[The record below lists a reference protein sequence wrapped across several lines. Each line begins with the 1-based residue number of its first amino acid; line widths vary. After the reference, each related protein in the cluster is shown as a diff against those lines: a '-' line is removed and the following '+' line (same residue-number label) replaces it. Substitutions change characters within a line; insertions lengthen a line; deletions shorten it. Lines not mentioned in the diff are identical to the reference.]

1 MSFENISEKERS
13 GAATLI
19 AEAKNEG
26 ASLPPAMILLVDFEK
41 SKGRDLDAGGAEL
54 AVARM
59 MRNDFGAEDYVEAAQ
74 LAASDLA
81 VQRNAREVFDAGE
94 RYKETGVMP
103 GPDEGLKDVYLKYVL
118 PDIAE
123 DQESFSDWEAM
134 AQGRFHDVSDMS
146 DHIPLEETKG
156 YEFLPSE
163 DRDAIWNKA
172 IENDRE
178 AEFGSGRRHDEIEDP
193 LEMLEPVRSKGLSDL
208 DNEDFSAGMSRSS
221 MER

>member
-13 GAATLI
+13 DAAALI
-19 AEAKNEG
+19 AETKKEG
-26 ASLPPAMILLVDFEK
+26 ASLPPAMVLLADFEK
-41 SKGRDLDAGGAEL
+41 SKGRDLDVPGADL

-103 GPDEGLKDVYLKYVL
+103 SADEGLKDVYLKYVI

-123 DQESFSDWEAM
+123 DQDSFSDWEAM
-134 AQGRFHDVSDMS
+134 AQGRFHNISNMS
-146 DHIPLEETKG
+146 DHIPLEETKE
-156 YEFLPSE
+156 YEFLSSE
-163 DRDAIWNKA
+163 DRSAIWNKS
-172 IENDRE
+172 IDNDVE
-178 AEFGSGRRHDEIEDP
+178 AEIESCRKFDHIEDP
-193 LEMLEPVRSKGLSDL
+193 LEVLEPVRSKGPSDREQ
-208 DNEDFSAGMSRSS
+208 DDFTSGISRGSV
-221 MER
+221 ER